1 MRLLKDDELVG
12 YVSGTKPL
20 ITGVQQPAN
29 WYGDDSPI
37 QPSSID
43 LHIGDIFLPGV
54 KKDDPGGVLRPK
66 TEHILGPGR
75 TAVVLTQEEFQLPG
89 HIAGIGFPPSH
100 VSFQGI
106 LMTNPG
112 HVDPGYAGPMR
123 FTVINMGSQD
133 YILRRGDEIVTMLL
147 IELSGSAQRDW
158 LVRHNGNPA
167 GLPSQDDID
176 RLSADFLDVDRRAA
190 HISQRTVRDAELDI
204 KIRQWRAPIIT
215 AIIALLAT
223 TLGGYF
229 TWARPAWTELA
240 EVKKEIA
247 VVKASLVLTGMKSRL
262 DEMERLLQTTR
273 QAPQP
278 ASGSQGTQP

>member
-1 MRLLKDDELVG
+1 VRLLKDDELVSHVG
-12 YVSGTKPL
+12 GTAPL
-20 ITGVQQPAN
+20 ITGVPQPAD
-29 WYGDDSPI
+29 WYSNDSPI
-37 QPSSID
+37 QPSLID

-54 KKDDPGGVLRPK
+54 KRHDPGGVLRPK

-112 HVDPGYAGPMR
+112 HVDPGYASRMR

-133 YILRRGDEIVTMLL
+133 YILRQGDEIVTMLL
-147 IELSGSAQRDW
+147 IELSGPAQRDW
-158 LVRHNGNPA
+158 LLRHGGNPA

-190 HISQRTVRDAELDI
+190 QISQRTVRDAELDI

-229 TWARPAWTELA
+229 TWARPAWTALA
-240 EVKKEIA
+240 EAKKEIA
-247 VVKASLVLTGMKSRL
+247 VVKASLELTGVKSRL

-278 ASGSQGTQP
+278 ASSSQGTQP

>member
-1 MRLLKDDELVG
+1 MAVRLLKDDELVG

-20 ITGVQQPAN
+20 ITGVPQPAN

-54 KKDDPGGVLRPK
+54 KKDDPGGVFRPK

-89 HIAGIGFPPSH
+89 DIAGIGFPPSH

-147 IELSGSAQRDW
+147 IELSGSA
-158 LVRHNGNPA
+158 
-167 GLPSQDDID
+167 
-176 RLSADFLDVDRRAA
+176 
-190 HISQRTVRDAELDI
+190 
-204 KIRQWRAPIIT
+204 
-215 AIIALLAT
+215 
-223 TLGGYF
+223 
-229 TWARPAWTELA
+229 
-240 EVKKEIA
+240 
-247 VVKASLVLTGMKSRL
+247 
-262 DEMERLLQTTR
+262 
-273 QAPQP
+273 
-278 ASGSQGTQP
+278 

>member
-1 MRLLKDDELVG
+1 VRLLKDDELIG
-12 YVSGTKPL
+12 HVSGTTPL

-29 WYGDDSPI
+29 WYSNDSPI

-54 KKDDPGGVLRPK
+54 KRDDPGGVLRPK
-66 TEHILGPGR
+66 IEHILRPGR
-75 TAVVLTQEEFQLPG
+75 TAVVLTQEEFRLPG
-89 HIAGIGFPPSH
+89 HISGIGFPPSH

-133 YILRRGDEIVTMLL
+133 YILRKGDEIVTMLL
-147 IELSGSAQRDW
+147 IELSSSAQQDW
-158 LVRHNGNPA
+158 LMQHGGSPA
-167 GLPSQDDID
+167 GPPTQDDID

-190 HISQRTVRDAELDI
+190 QISQRTVRDAELDI
-204 KIRQWRAPIIT
+204 KIRQWRAPIIS
-215 AIIALLAT
+215 ALLVL
-223 TLGGYF
+223 LGTILGAYF

-240 EVKKEIA
+240 EVKREIA
-247 VVKASLVLTGMKSRL
+247 ILKASLELAGVKSKVEEIEQRL
-262 DEMERLLQTTR
+262 QNLR

>member
-12 YVSGTKPL
+12 HVRGTTPL
-20 ITGVQQPAN
+20 ITGVQEPAD
-29 WYGDDSPI
+29 WYSNDSPI

-54 KKDDPGGVLRPK
+54 KSNDPGGVLRPK
-66 TEHILGPGR
+66 AEHVLRSGR
-75 TAVVLTQEEFQLPG
+75 TAAVLTQEVFRLPG

-123 FTVINMGSQD
+123 FTVINMGSHD
-133 YILRRGDEIVTMLL
+133 YILRQGDEIVTMLL
-147 IELSGSAQRDW
+147 IELSGSAQRGW
-158 LVRHNGNPA
+158 LMRHGGNPA
-167 GLPSQDDID
+167 GPPTQDDID

-190 HISQRTVRDAELDI
+190 QISQRTVRDAELDI
-204 KIRQWRAPIIT
+204 KIRQWRAPIIS
-215 AIIALLAT
+215 ASLALLAT
-223 TLGGYF
+223 ILGAYF

-240 EVKKEIA
+240 EVKREVA
-247 VVKASLVLTGMKSRL
+247 VLKASLELAGMKSRL

-278 ASGSQGTQP
+278 PGGSQGTQP